1 MKVRVDKTI
10 DQMVERNRQFDT
22 AYRIQIMTSD
32 GTEFDISED
41 ADTGALTVRTYHGI
55 ILISPQAA
63 NAVRLF
69 EQRT

>member
-22 AYRIQIMTSD
+22 AYRIQVTTSD

-41 ADTGALTVRTYHGI
+41 KHTGALTVRTYHGM
-55 ILISPQAA
+55 ILVSPQAA
-63 NAVRLF
+63 NAIHLF